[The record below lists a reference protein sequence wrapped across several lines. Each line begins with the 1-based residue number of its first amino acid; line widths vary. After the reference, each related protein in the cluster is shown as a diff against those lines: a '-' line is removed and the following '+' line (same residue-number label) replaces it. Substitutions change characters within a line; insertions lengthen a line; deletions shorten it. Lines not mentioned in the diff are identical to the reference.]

1 MKRPA
6 PEAIPEPQ
14 GPPKHPRIHP
24 PVAIPAY
31 PKPTRAVA
39 GYVPAGSP
47 VAKPN
52 GPAPAAPG
60 QAGTGTARPTSRAG
74 AGAAQELEMY
84 VVATIGDDGHEAAMK
99 TLIGEYVEKGE
110 NHGRKVFQKVIPQGR
125 SDIIDV
131 LIYYWDGRDGDAF
144 SGWWFGNKLGGSQ
157 VWSQC
162 KDSGKIPPSTG
173 WKIPWDGPVRD
184 TLLVESKAAQMAK
197 EAQAKLLD
205 LTAEASALEES
216 SKKVLEQA
224 KLASQ
229 SGETAALADA
239 EQELPPKVVALSELS
254 RKVADAQRSFS
265 GDMIKSFQQLGSQLR
280 ILQGSLN
287 SEYTAIRSVRQKAES
302 EEKQREQEEADTLL
316 LEEIL
321 PEAISKTNDAEDEVE
336 KAVIT
341 QEMIEACE
349 EDLAMVKEAIA
360 ETESAAK
367 AAQALV
373 KEAKAVLTAKLAAA
387 QRLGADSV
395 RQKACDELGKLQ
407 EQLQIA
413 QQKLEPLKTLR
424 QDWDQKRRTKKTVAE
439 VAERLVMAE
448 VDIDRIEEML
458 LQLKTDSSNKD
469 WLKEVRAV
477 IKSAEDRVNLAARLL
492 DAKKESFASG
502 PGHEEL
508 QKLESRVAA
517 TRSRLAEQKSS
528 LKEAD
533 DRLITIGY
541 LAEASSKLG
550 SLMDAIRRLEDSE
563 RTAEAKADG
572 GEVALEVTLAASKK
586 SEAAAATAQQA
597 SSIVRMFIQMKTL
610 EVKRLANA
618 PGKEAVEKLDEFQ
631 RQLDQAVLRLA
642 ELRAGIGKRKSR
654 GMLKEAELQ
663 VLRAE
668 ALSRSLAEAST
679 IWADDEKLSALSTAE
694 LKEASEQTVLREK
707 EVNAALVEARK
718 IVAARQIEAKGKE
731 GFVEVNS
738 ELLKF
743 QTRLAEAQT
752 EVSKQRKLF
761 STVEQRAALRRV
773 AAEVE
778 KKLGETDEKVSKAE
792 RSVAALAALAD
803 ELLASVK
810 DAQEPNS
817 KATKEAEL
825 LVQEAQIAVR
835 TMSRTLESQARSQGL
850 TKDSVAMIDSRL
862 KRAQEKVQ
870 SAAAEIKH
878 LSEQFFVRSI
888 LREAELKLS
897 ECEESQNKAADDESE
912 LQRVSSSL
920 DPAEVGQMLTR
931 LEKAIQAAVV
941 ATSGCKTDLSMK
953 RLSIKRLSASNAEA
967 ANKALTEMIS
977 SAERVSDQ
985 LAKMRLRSSEE
996 RRRLFQRSR
1005 VEAAAATGAGELR

>member
-157 VWSQC
+157 VWAQC

-439 VAERLVMAE
+439 VCVCAGLVEVSIAGGSESAGSVAAEGEVGMNNFKVGTPIGVRHGIAVRMANILGEASAALLVTGTAIGGGFLALPHA
-448 VDIDRIEEML
+448 VAPAGFVPSVISML
-458 LQLKTDSSNKD
+458 GA
-469 WLKEVRAV
+469 WLFLLAQ
-477 IKSAEDRVNLAARLL
+477 SYLAADLVIAAAASRRDSAAGSGTSQPGVAVSYNSLARDAFGMPGAACVGVLFLILALATLVSQLAKAGQMLSPALGVPHHVACAICAGSLSAFTLL
-492 DAKKESFASG
+492 V
-502 PGHEEL
+502 PG
-508 QKLESRVAA
+508 QVVAA
-517 TRSRLAEQKSS
+517 VSAVLTIGFSAASAGLFAAGAPAADWSRLAR
-528 LKEAD
+528 AD
-533 DRLITIGY
+533 WLPCWRSMPTILQLFVY
-541 LAEASSKLG
+541 LEIVPSVCFALGFQRRRVRRALLSG
-550 SLMDAIRRLEDSE
+550 SLLLLFIEVGWAALGLGLVPVTAANMLRSDPVEILLSSGGPVATMIFALAMCAISTTEGPACLCIASVFGTNLAVKTYLEDAF
-563 RTAEAKADG
+563 RG
-572 GEVALEVTLAASKK
+572 RNL
-586 SEAAAATAQQA
+586 
-597 SSIVRMFIQMKTL
+597 
-610 EVKRLANA
+610 
-618 PGKEAVEKLDEFQ
+618 
-631 RQLDQAVLRLA
+631 VLF
-642 ELRAGIGKRKSR
+642 K
-654 GMLKEAELQ
+654 
-663 VLRAE
+663 
-668 ALSRSLAEAST
+668 
-679 IWADDEKLSALSTAE
+679 
-694 LKEASEQTVLREK
+694 
-707 EVNAALVEARK
+707 VN
-718 IVAARQIEAKGKE
+718 
-731 GFVEVNS
+731 VNS
-738 ELLKF
+738 
-743 QTRLAEAQT
+743 
-752 EVSKQRKLF
+752 
-761 STVEQRAALRRV
+761 
-773 AAEVE
+773 
-778 KKLGETDEKVSKAE
+778 
-792 RSVAALAALAD
+792 
-803 ELLASVK
+803 
-810 DAQEPNS
+810 
-817 KATKEAEL
+817 
-825 LVQEAQIAVR
+825 
-835 TMSRTLESQARSQGL
+835 
-850 TKDSVAMIDSRL
+850 
-862 KRAQEKVQ
+862 
-870 SAAAEIKH
+870 
-878 LSEQFFVRSI
+878 FFV
-888 LREAELKLS
+888 
-897 ECEESQNKAADDESE
+897 DF
-912 LQRVSSSL
+912 
-920 DPAEVGQMLTR
+920 
-931 LEKAIQAAVV
+931 VV
-941 ATSGCKTDLSMK
+941 CCC
-953 RLSIKRLSASNAEA
+953 
-967 ANKALTEMIS
+967 
-977 SAERVSDQ
+977 
-985 LAKMRLRSSEE
+985 
-996 RRRLFQRSR
+996 
-1005 VEAAAATGAGELR
+1005 